1 LSNAVCYVTPGTN
14 AYFEVKAASP
24 PVRAVPRNV
33 QVAQMSDALNFF
45 LPANKMTEGHYEF
58 QVSVYHNGLEV
69 LYLESTDGDG
79 VPDFLDNCPRV
90 ANPEQ
95 EDRDDDG
102 VGDAC
107 DVEVGW
113 LQITSLGWVTEQE
126 LRIGFQPGVDVPA
139 DRCLL
144 EWTAELPG
152 GWEPVPE
159 AQLHRAE
166 PPEIFAYLVPLPEP
180 IRHRF
185 FRIRLLE

>member
-1 LSNAVCYVTPGTN
+1 VVTILKG
-14 AYFEVKAASP
+14 
-24 PVRAVPRNV
+24 
-33 QVAQMSDALNFF
+33 
-45 LPANKMTEGHYEF
+45 
-58 QVSVYHNGLEV
+58 NG
-69 LYLESTDGDG
+69 
-79 VPDFLDNCPRV
+79 F
-90 ANPEQ
+90 
-95 EDRDDDG
+95 
-102 VGDAC
+102 
-107 DVEVGW
+107 DVID
-113 LQITSLGWVTEQE
+113 L
-126 LRIGFQPGVDVPA
+126 GVDVPA